1 MKTELVRD
9 IYSAMQP
16 GRVTIAGWVRTIRA
30 SKDFGFIELNDGTC
44 QKNIQVVF
52 DRSLENFDAVEK
64 QNVSACLIVE
74 GDVVLTPS
82 ARQPLEIK
90 ATNIIIHGTS
100 EPDFPI
106 QKKKHSF
113 EYLRTVAHLRPR
125 TNTFT
130 AVFRVRSVL
139 TYAVHRFLQENGF
152 VYIATPCVTA
162 SDCEGAGEVF
172 RISTMDME
180 NPPRRED
187 GSVDWS
193 KDFFGK
199 EAFMTVSGQLN
210 VEPFCWG
217 FRKVYTFGPCFR
229 AENSNTP
236 RHAAEFWQVEPEM
249 AFADLNELMD
259 TIEALSKYV
268 IRYAL
273 ENCPDEL
280 AFFDQFIEK
289 GLLEKLH
296 RTVES
301 DFARVSYREALKI
314 LNESGIAFDIAPEW
328 GTGIQTEHE
337 KYLADEV
344 FKRPV
349 FVTDYPKECKSF
361 YMRLNDDNET
371 VAATDL
377 LFPGLGEIV
386 GSSQREERY
395 DVLIQRI
402 HELGLKEEDYAWY
415 LDLRRYGTC
424 QHSGFGMGIE
434 RMMRYITGMENIRDV
449 IPYPRTPNS
458 AEF

>member
-1 MKTELVRD
+1 MKTDLVKE
-9 IYSAMQP
+9 IYGSMEEKH
-16 GRVTIAGWVRTIRA
+16 VTVAGWVRTIRA

-52 DRSLENFDAVEK
+52 DRSLDNFDAVEK

-74 GDVVLTPS
+74 GNVVLTPS

-152 VYIATPCVTA
+152 VYIATPCITT

-172 RISTMDME
+172 RISSMDVE
-180 NPPRRED
+180 NPPRKED
-187 GSVDWS
+187 GHVDWT

-268 IRYAL
+268 IRYVL
-273 ENCPDEL
+273 EHCPDEL
-280 AFFDQFIEK
+280 AFFDQFMEK

-296 RTVES
+296 HTVES
-301 DFARVSYREALKI
+301 DFARISYREALKI
-314 LNESGIAFDIAPEW
+314 LNESGISFDIAPEW

-337 KYLADEV
+337 KYLADTV

-349 FVTDYPKECKSF
+349 FVTDYAKECKSF

-395 DVLIQRI
+395 DILIRRI
-402 HELGLKEEDYAWY
+402 HELGLKEADYGKNVTVAPDAFKGCIN
-415 LDLRRYGTC
+415 L
-424 QHSGFGMGIE
+424 
-434 RMMRYITGMENIRDV
+434 
-449 IPYPRTPNS
+449 
-458 AEF
+458 

>member
-1 MKTELVRD
+1 MKTDLVRD
-9 IYSAMQP
+9 IYGAMQP
-16 GRVTIAGWVRTIRA
+16 GRVTVAGWVRTIRA
-30 SKDFGFIELNDGTC
+30 SRDFGFIELNDGTC

-52 DRSLENFDAVEK
+52 DRSLENFDTVEK

-74 GDVVLTPS
+74 GDVVLTPD
-82 ARQPLEIK
+82 ARQPLEIR
-90 ATNIIIHGTS
+90 AVNIVIHGTS

-152 VYIATPCVTA
+152 VYIATPCVTT

-172 RISTMDME
+172 RISSMDME
-180 NPPRRED
+180 NPPRGED
-187 GSVDWS
+187 GRIDWS

-268 IRYAL
+268 IRYVL
-273 ENCPDEL
+273 EHCPDEL
-280 AFFDQFIEK
+280 AFFDQFMEK
-289 GLLEKLH
+289 GLIDKLH
-296 RTVES
+296 RTAES
-301 DFARVSYREALKI
+301 DFARISYREALKL

-395 DVLIQRI
+395 DVLMQRI

-415 LDLRRYGTC
+415 LDLRRYGSC

>member
-1 MKTELVRD
+1 MKTDLVRD
-9 IYSAMQP
+9 IYGAMQP
-16 GRVTIAGWVRTIRA
+16 GRVTVAGWVRTIRA
-30 SKDFGFIELNDGTC
+30 SRDFGFIELNDGTC

-52 DRSLENFDAVEK
+52 DRSLENFDTVEK

-74 GDVVLTPS
+74 GDVVLTPD
-82 ARQPLEIK
+82 ARQPLEIR
-90 ATNIIIHGTS
+90 AVNIVIHGTS

-152 VYIATPCVTA
+152 VYIATPCVTT

-172 RISTMDME
+172 RISSMDME
-180 NPPRRED
+180 NPPRGED
-187 GSVDWS
+187 GRIDWS

-268 IRYAL
+268 IRYVL
-273 ENCPDEL
+273 EHCPDEL
-280 AFFDQFIEK
+280 AFFDQFMEK

-301 DFARVSYREALKI
+301 DFARISYREALKL

-395 DVLIQRI
+395 DVLMQRI

-415 LDLRRYGTC
+415 LDLRRYGSC

>member
-1 MKTELVRD
+1 MKTDLVKE
-9 IYSAMQP
+9 IYGSMEEKH
-16 GRVTIAGWVRTIRA
+16 VTVAGWVRTIRA

-52 DRSLENFDAVEK
+52 DRSLDNFDAVEK

-74 GDVVLTPS
+74 GNVVLTPS

-152 VYIATPCVTA
+152 VYIATPCITT

-172 RISTMDME
+172 RISSMDVE
-180 NPPRRED
+180 NPPRKED
-187 GSVDWS
+187 GHVDWT

-268 IRYAL
+268 IRYVL
-273 ENCPDEL
+273 EHCPDEL
-280 AFFDQFIEK
+280 AFFDQFMEK

-296 RTVES
+296 HTVES
-301 DFARVSYREALKI
+301 DFARISYREALKI
-314 LNESGIAFDIAPEW
+314 LNESGISFDIAPEW

-337 KYLADEV
+337 KYLADTV

-349 FVTDYPKECKSF
+349 FVTDYAKECKSF

-395 DVLIQRI
+395 DILIRRI
-402 HELGLKEEDYAWY
+402 HELGLKEADYAWY
-415 LDLRRYGTC
+415 LDLRRYGSC

>member
-1 MKTELVRD
+1 MKTDLVKE
-9 IYSAMQP
+9 IYGSMEEKH
-16 GRVTIAGWVRTIRA
+16 VTVAGWVRTIRA

-52 DRSLENFDAVEK
+52 DRSLDNFDAVEK

-74 GDVVLTPS
+74 GNVVLTPS

-152 VYIATPCVTA
+152 VYIATPCITT

-172 RISTMDME
+172 RISSMDVE
-180 NPPRRED
+180 NPPRKED
-187 GSVDWS
+187 GHVDWT

-236 RHAAEFWQVEPEM
+236 RHEAEFWQVEPEM

-268 IRYAL
+268 IRYVL
-273 ENCPDEL
+273 EHCPDEL
-280 AFFDQFIEK
+280 AFFDQFMEK

-301 DFARVSYREALKI
+301 DFARISYREALKI
-314 LNESGIAFDIAPEW
+314 LNESGISFDIAPEW

-337 KYLADEV
+337 KYLADTV

-395 DVLIQRI
+395 DVLIRRI
-402 HELGLKEEDYAWY
+402 HELGLKEADYAWY
-415 LDLRRYGTC
+415 LDLRRYGSC

>member
-1 MKTELVRD
+1 MKTDLVKD
-9 IYSAMQP
+9 IFAR
-16 GRVTIAGWVRTIRA
+16 GEACRVTVAGWVRTIRA
-30 SKDFGFIELNDGTC
+30 SKEFGFIELNDGTS
-44 QKNIQVVF
+44 QKNIQIVF
-52 DRSLENFDAVEK
+52 DRTLENFDAVEK

-74 GDVVLTPS
+74 GEVVLTPD
-82 ARQPLEIK
+82 ARQPLEIHADK
-90 ATNIIIHGTS
+90 IVIHGES
-100 EPDFPI
+100 SPEFPI
-106 QKKKHSF
+106 QKKKHSY
-113 EYLRTVAHLRPR
+113 EYLRSVAHLRPR

-139 TYAVHRFLQENGF
+139 TYAIHDFLQKNGF
-152 VYIATPCVTA
+152 VYIATPCVTS

-172 RISTMDME
+172 RISTMDV
-180 NPPRRED
+180 NDPPRTPD
-187 GSVDWS
+187 GKIDWS

-199 EAFMTVSGQLN
+199 QAFMTVSGQLN

-249 AFADLNELMD
+249 AFADLNDLMD

-268 IRYAL
+268 IAYVL
-273 ENCPDEL
+273 EHCPDEL
-280 AFFDQFIEK
+280 AFFDRFIEP
-289 GLLEKLH
+289 GVIEKLQK
-296 RTVES
+296 TVSS
-301 DFARVSYREALKI
+301 DFARITYREALKI
-314 LNESGIAFDIAPEW
+314 LSESGVKFDIPAEW

-386 GSSQREERY
+386 GASQREERL
-395 DVLIQRI
+395 DMLLKRI
-402 HELGLKEEDYAWY
+402 KELGLKEEDYDWY

-424 QHSGFGMGIE
+424 QHSGFGMGVE
-434 RMMRYITGMENIRDV
+434 RMMRFITGMENIRDV
-449 IPYPRTPNS
+449 IPYPRTPNN